1 MGLGDRLRKLRQQLQ
16 VKARGVGEKAR
27 VGAEL
32 LRLDRGTLRAWSE
45 QITAVEVAMG
55 LPTARAYTELVLTGA
70 RRQRRLG
77 RQLALDVPDNLARVA
92 EGERKEYLRLMGM
105 VVRERPEAV
114 GMVARTLPRLMER
127 LEGPALGKFVGSGLD
142 MHDLD
147 AGRAEVFLKAESASG
162 QKELERLSLGLPLS
176 AVSRTL
182 ALYARA
188 HCGEDVQIRPVPA
201 RQGRKAF
208 SEGRHLYLP
217 ERVDRYGDE
226 RDFTV
231 YRVLAA
237 RTAAYIEFGS
247 FELDLRKVPGEWAHP
262 AHDESDLERFFRSF
276 PNKSLA
282 RDLFAV
288 VEDARVEGAM
298 LEEYP
303 GLARDIDT
311 LRPDELAL
319 RPDLEDLAPVEAMVE
334 GLLQRSWGVEHPGGG
349 ELGEQVEQLWQ
360 QIQPALGPLAS
371 VADSAALVP
380 QLYQV
385 ADALLRKVADE
396 PPPDPKEQGGGKG
409 KRPPKPEGGSDSKP
423 QDGAGGG
430 EQEYKGL
437 EANGLGSAMRP
448 EEMTPDDRAADE
460 QAREVQDAMA
470 EEGLDAT
477 LREIRRA
484 MRQDRGGDERSY
496 DEMVAFLERNPP
508 PEGGQVEIGPEREAI
523 EREARHGG
531 RPLDPDADPNA
542 KGVIQPEWDHAIQDY
557 KPAWVQVKEHK
568 LEPDTGAFVQ
578 GVLDEYGAEIR
589 QLRRRFQALR
599 PEQLRRV
606 RGVVDGDEFDLDR
619 LIESRVERR
628 AGGTP
633 SDRIYSRHHR
643 NQRDVAVAFL
653 VDLSSSTN
661 EVAGETGKRIIHVE
675 KEALVMI
682 AEAVDAIGD
691 SCGIYG
697 FSGYGRDHVAFYV
710 AKDFKDPY
718 DDSVRRRIGR
728 MSHKM
733 ENRDGAA
740 IRYAARKLMEQPAS
754 TRLLVLLSDGRPLDC
769 GCDAYY
775 DAYAQAD
782 TKVALR
788 ELRQQ
793 GIHPFC
799 ITVDP
804 RARAYLK
811 EMYGE
816 VGFVVIDRAET
827 LPQRLPAIY
836 QRLTR

>member
-1 MGLGDRLRKLRQQLQ
+1 MG
-16 VKARGVGEKAR
+16 E
-27 VGAEL
+27 
-32 LRLDRGTLRAWSE
+32 
-45 QITAVEVAMG
+45 
-55 LPTARAYTELVLTGA
+55 PTARAYTELVLTGA

-77 RQLALDVPDNLARVA
+77 RQLALDIPDNLARV
-92 EGERKEYLRLMGM
+92 EESERREYLRLMGM
-105 VVRERPEAV
+105 VVRQRPEAV

-127 LEGPALGKFVGSGLD
+127 LEGPALGKFVGSGLE

-147 AGRAEVFLKAESASG
+147 AGRAEVFFRAESASG

-188 HCGEDVQIRPVPA
+188 HCGEDVQIRAVPA

-237 RTAAYIEFGS
+237 QTAAYIEFGS

-276 PNKSLA
+276 PNKTMA
-282 RDLFAV
+282 RDLFSV
-288 VEDARVEGAM
+288 VEDARVERAM

-303 GLARDIDT
+303 GLARDLAT

-319 RPDLEDLAPVEAMVE
+319 RPDLEGLAPVEALIE
-334 GLLQRSWGVEHPGGG
+334 GLLQRSWGVAKPGGG
-349 ELGEQVEQLWQ
+349 ALGEQVEALWAQ
-360 QIQPALGPLAS
+360 VQGATGPESS
-371 VADSAALVP
+371 VADSAAMVP
-380 QLYQV
+380 QLYAV
-385 ADALLRKVADE
+385 ADGLLRKVADE
-396 PPPDPKEQGGGKG
+396 PPPDPKDDRQGRGK
-409 KRPPKPEGGSDSKP
+409 KAPIPEGAPKP
-423 QDGAGGG
+423 QDGGGG
-430 EQEYKGL
+430 SEQEYKGL

-448 EEMTPDDRAADE
+448 EEMSAEDRAADE

-484 MRQDRGGDERSY
+484 MRQERGGDERSY

-508 PEGGQVEIGPEREAI
+508 PEGGQVEIGPERAAI

-542 KGVIQPEWDHAIQDY
+542 KGVIQPEWDHAIEDY
-557 KPAWVQVKEHK
+557 KPAWVQVKEHR
-568 LEPDTGAFVQ
+568 LEPDTGEFVQ

-619 LIESRVERR
+619 LIEARVERR

-691 SCGIYG
+691 ACAIYG

-718 DDSVRRRIGR
+718 DDAVRRRIGR

-740 IRYAARKLMEQPAS
+740 IRYAARKLMAQPAS

>member
-1 MGLGDRLRKLRQQLQ
+1 VGLGDRLRKLRKQLQ
-16 VKARGVGEKAR
+16 VKARAVGGKAR

-45 QITAVEVAMG
+45 QITAVEAALG
-55 LPTARAYTELVLTGA
+55 QPTARAYTDLVLTGA

-92 EGERKEYLRLMGM
+92 EGERAEYLRLMDM
-105 VVRERPEAV
+105 VVRQRPEAV

-127 LEGPALGKFVGSGLD
+127 LEGPALANFVGSGLD

-176 AVSRTL
+176 DVSRTL

-201 RQGRKAF
+201 RQGRRAF

-247 FELDLRKVPGEWAHP
+247 FELDLRKVPGDWAHP
-262 AHDESDLERFFRSF
+262 AHDESELERFFRSF

-282 RDLFAV
+282 KDLFAV

-303 GLARDIDT
+303 GLARDIVT

-319 RPDLEDLAPVEAMVE
+319 RPDFEDLAPVEAMVE
-334 GLLQRSWGVEHPGGG
+334 GLLQRSWGVRSPGGG
-349 ELGEQVEQLWQ
+349 ELGEQVEQLWTR
-360 QIQPALGPLAS
+360 ILPALDPMAS

-409 KRPPKPEGGSDSKP
+409 KKPPTPDGSSKPE
-423 QDGAGGG
+423 DGAGGA
-430 EQEYKGL
+430 EQDYKGL

-448 EEMTPDDRAADE
+448 EEMSPDDRAADE
-460 QAREVQDAMA
+460 QARDVQDAMA
-470 EEGLDAT
+470 EEGLEAT

-484 MRQDRGGDERSY
+484 MRQDRGGDESSY

-508 PEGGQVEIGPEREAI
+508 AEGGQVEIGPDREAI
-523 EREARHGG
+523 EHQARQSG

-542 KGVIQPEWDHAIQDY
+542 KGVIQPEWDHGIQDY

-568 LEPDTGAFVQ
+568 LEPDSGEFVQ

-599 PEQLRRV
+599 PEQMRRV

-619 LIESRVERR
+619 LIEARVERR

-691 SCGIYG
+691 ACGIYG

-718 DDSVRRRIGR
+718 DDTVRRRIGR
-728 MSHKM
+728 MTHKM

-740 IRYAARKLMEQPAS
+740 IRYAARKLLAQPAS

-811 EMYGE
+811 EMYGD